1 MKILL
6 SLLVFVCLSFTSG
19 FSQNYT
25 DKQNMPVN
33 TNQEP
38 FYPKGEKEFYE
49 FVNKNIRF
57 SDEAKKVN
65 LSGDVTVSFDVK
77 ADSSIVN
84 FMVITGLGMGVDEE
98 LKRVIEKA
106 KFSPAVQNGF
116 KVKMNMM
123 VTLPIKAN

>member
-1 MKILL
+1 M
-6 SLLVFVCLSFTSG
+6 
-19 FSQNYT
+19 
-25 DKQNMPVN
+25 
-33 TNQEP
+33 
-38 FYPKGEKEFYE
+38 
-49 FVNKNIRF
+49 RF
-57 SDEAKKVN
+57 SDEAKKAN
-65 LSGDVTVSFDVK
+65 LSGDATVSFDVK

-98 LKRVIEKA
+98 LQRVIEKA

>member
-1 MKILL
+1 MKTILL
-6 SLLVFVCLSFTSG
+6 ASILLFVSCSFG
-19 FSQNYT
+19 YSQNYSDT
-25 DKQNMPVN
+25 QNMPVN

-49 FVNKNIRF
+49 FVNKNLKF
-57 SDEAKKVN
+57 SDEAKKAN
-65 LSGDVTVSFDVK
+65 LSGDATVSFDVK
-77 ADSSIVN
+77 SDSSIVN

-98 LKRVIEKA
+98 LKRVIEKV

-123 VTLPIKAN
+123 MTLPIKAY